1 MRNTSESVK
10 YTVIKALPSFFKLAH
25 KLISKAKKGTN
36 MITHKLSDISPGEE
50 TEIIYIEDSDLKER
64 FTDLGLIPGT
74 RVKCVG
80 RSPGKDMKAY
90 LVRGAVIALRNNDCI
105 SIRVLKGER
114 RLWD

>member
-1 MRNTSESVK
+1 MTTS
-10 YTVIKALPSFFKLAH
+10 H
-25 KLISKAKKGTN
+25 
-36 MITHKLSDISPGEE
+36 LSDIAIGEE
-50 TEIIYIEDSDLKER
+50 TEIYDIEESDLKAR

-80 RSPGKDMKAY
+80 KSPGKDMKAY
-90 LVRGAVIALRNNDCI
+90 LVRGAVIALRNNDCQ